1 MIIILI
7 KLIAAHILGDF
18 IFQTDK
24 ICEMKYSNELS
35 KRLTGLAIHSGIQA
49 ILSYVFIA
57 EWTLWIVPLVIF
69 VCHFIIDLIKVYC
82 NGKRLPAFI
91 VDQLAHYIV
100 IIGLWWLLCFK
111 WCFSISTPWLSLSFW
126 AILTSY
132 IAVLGPTSI
141 LIKSFIEFE
150 GWITNQSSSIEERPQ
165 QDEQSQQDESLQ
177 GLPNA
182 GKWIGFLERVLIL
195 TFIYTS
201 NIEGIGFLLAAK
213 SVFRFGELNRT
224 QDIKVTE
231 YVLIGTFVSFTIAIV
246 MGFGVNWLI
255 G

>member
-1 MIIILI
+1 MITILI
-7 KLIAAHILGDF
+7 KLIAAHLIGDF
-18 IFQTDK
+18 LLQTDSL
-24 ICEMKYSNELS
+24 CGMKYSDNVS
-35 KRLTGLAIHSGIQA
+35 RRLAGLGIHSSIQA

-57 EWTLWIVPLVIF
+57 EWTLWIVPLIIF
-69 VCHFIIDLIKVYC
+69 ISHFIIDFIKVVC
-82 NGKRLPAFI
+82 NGKRLPALL

-100 IIGLWWLLCFK
+100 IVGVWWLICIK
-111 WCFSISTPWLSLSFW
+111 GWGYISTSYLSLSFW

-132 IAVLGPTSI
+132 IAVLVPTSI

-150 GWITNQSSSIEERPQ
+150 GWIPNQSLPSADP
-165 QDEQSQQDESLQ
+165 SQQEEPLQ

-182 GKWIGFLERVLIL
+182 GKWIGYLERVLIL
-195 TFIYTS
+195 TFIYTG
-201 NIEGIGFLLAAK
+201 NVEGIGFLLAAK

-246 MGFGVNWLI
+246 IGFGVKWLI
-255 G
+255 GG